1 MQVAFPRRHTT
12 FHGACGGVAFE
23 ARKPMSRARSPIDD
37 LRLAI
42 DCLPVRTRR
51 AMLDGIRSSE
61 IIVGA
66 YSDRAG
72 GVCPMLAAHRCG
84 GRTSFVSFAHAW
96 DRFAEARR
104 ARRATPRELRILEG
118 QLEASLLA
126 EDALR
131 PRGRDRRARG
141 AARGARRRATA
152 GGPGGGDAPR
162 PLGVAARGA
171 APRGGA
177 RPGPP
182 RGRARSAP
190 RARADRLSSATAR
203 SGPRPVRGKGRAHP
217 GDARRRRDLL
227 SARRTRTPGTE
238 GGRLP

>member
-1 MQVAFPRRHTT
+1 MCTPSFMQVAFPRRRTT
-12 FHGACGGVAFE
+12 FQRAGGGVALE

-96 DRFAEARR
+96 DRFAKVRR

-126 EDALR
+126 EERSDLGAAIADHEALR
-131 PRGRDRRARG
+131 AGRAAERTRAAAGVGRLRGRWAWLRPDHRPADQQRALDRIEAELEALRARE
-141 AARGARRRATA
+141 
-152 GGPGGGDAPR
+152 PI
-162 PLGVAARGA
+162 V
-171 APRGGA
+171 
-177 RPGPP
+177 
-182 RGRARSAP
+182 
-190 RARADRLSSATAR
+190 
-203 SGPRPVRGKGRAHP
+203 
-217 GDARRRRDLL
+217 
-227 SARRTRTPGTE
+227 
-238 GGRLP
+238 